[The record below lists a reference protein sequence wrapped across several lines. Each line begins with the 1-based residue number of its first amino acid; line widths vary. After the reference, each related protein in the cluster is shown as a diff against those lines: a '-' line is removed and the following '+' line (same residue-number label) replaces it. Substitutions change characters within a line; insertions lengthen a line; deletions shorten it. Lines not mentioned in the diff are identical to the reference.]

1 MQNEL
6 GLMLD
11 EFIESKKK
19 EGIKIPPCPYPDE
32 EIPFNDLGELIQHFE
47 DELIEAGFPKAK
59 LGKFKSGKLQP
70 IEQEI
75 KSIAKACNLSQ
86 ESIKSLL

>member
-1 MQNEL
+1 MQKEL
-6 GLMLD
+6 SRMLD
-11 EFIESKKK
+11 AFIQEQIDS
-19 EGIKIPPCPYPDE
+19 GLKIPACPYPTE
-32 EIPFNDLGELIQHFE
+32 GPFQDLGELIQHFE